1 VHRWRRNH
9 AVLDFS
15 RLLLF
20 LGILIEKS
28 FGTIIPGFVPDPWG
42 KVHEYEPPSASR
54 SATSDNSF
62 GRSSRLPETA
72 VVLANPEVADKV
84 RVASLLSIPLFASVG
99 GAGVGILCFL
109 SPAHGASA

>member
-1 VHRWRRNH
+1 M
-9 AVLDFS
+9 LDFS

-62 GRSSRLPETA
+62 GRSSRLPQSPYFPSAARVVTGAFSKSVSIA
-72 VVLANPEVADKV
+72 VM
-84 RVASLLSIPLFASVG
+84 G
-99 GAGVGILCFL
+99 FL
-109 SPAHGASA
+109 SK